1 MTETGNGAMPGA
13 KNAIVVYQPNAT
25 IRLETLY
32 SNESI
37 WLTQLKIAELFG
49 VQKAAVSKHLKNIF
63 AIGELDRAAT
73 VSKMETVR
81 PEGTRTVARVQE
93 FFNLDAIIA
102 VGYRVNS
109 LRATQFRIW
118 ATGVLRDYL
127 LRGYAFNQRLAHLE
141 DKVDRRLADHDRKI
155 AGLEDKVDFFVQTS
169 LPPVRGVFYD
179 GQVFDAKAFAARHVW
194 SARKSILLID
204 NWVDVA
210 TLELLSKKANG
221 VAVEIVTS
229 RKGNKL
235 SPGDIAAFNKQY
247 GGLSV
252 RESANFHDRFLVID
266 AKTLYVI
273 GASLKDMGRKCFA
286 FTKLDSAEIAQLKAR
301 I

>member
-1 MTETGNGAMPGA
+1 MTDRARAVHGRAQ
-13 KNAIVVYQPNAT
+13 NAIVVYQPDEALRLDV
-25 IRLETLY
+25 RLENDTV
-32 SNESI
+32 
-37 WLTQLKIAELFG
+37 WLNRRQMAQLFARDIKTIGKHIANALSEEL
-49 VQKAAVSKHLKNIF
+49 AALPVVAIF
-63 AIGELDRAAT
+63 ATTAADGKT
-73 VSKMETVR
+73 YQVEHY
-81 PEGTRTVARVQE
+81 
-93 FFNLDAIIA
+93 NLDVILS
-102 VGYRVNS
+102 VGYRVKS
-109 LRATQFRIW
+109 AQGILFRRW
-118 ATGVLRDYL
+118 ANAVLKDYL

-210 TLELLSKKANG
+210 TLELLSKKAKG

-286 FTKLDSAEIAQLKAR
+286 FTKLDSAEITQLKAR

>member
-1 MTETGNGAMPGA
+1 MTEPGNGAMPGA
-13 KNAIVVYQPNAT
+13 KNAIVVYQPNET

-63 AIGELDRAAT
+63 ATGELDRAAT

-155 AGLEDKVDFFVQTS
+155 AGLEEKVDFFVQTS

-210 TLELLSKKANG
+210 TLELLSKKAKG

-286 FTKLDSAEIAQLKAR
+286 FTKLDSAEIAQLNAR

>member
-1 MTETGNGAMPGA
+1 MTETGNRAMPGA

-63 AIGELDRAAT
+63 ATGELDRAAT

-210 TLELLSKKANG
+210 TLELLSKKAKG

-247 GGLSV
+247 GSLSV

>member
-1 MTETGNGAMPGA
+1 MTEPGNGAMPGA
-13 KNAIVVYQPNAT
+13 KNAIVVYQPNET

-63 AIGELDRAAT
+63 ATGELDRAAT

-141 DKVDRRLADHDRKI
+141 DKMDRRLADHDRKI

-204 NWVDVA
+204 NRVDVA
-210 TLELLSKKANG
+210 TLELLSKKAKG

-286 FTKLDSAEIAQLKAR
+286 FTKLDSAEIAQLNAR

>member
-1 MTETGNGAMPGA
+1 MTEPGNGAMPGA
-13 KNAIVVYQPNAT
+13 KNAIVVYQPNET

-63 AIGELDRAAT
+63 ATGELDRAAT

-210 TLELLSKKANG
+210 TLELLSKKAKG

-266 AKTLYVI
+266 ATTLYVI

>member
-1 MTETGNGAMPGA
+1 MTEPGNGAMPGA
-13 KNAIVVYQPNAT
+13 KNAIVVYQPNET

-63 AIGELDRAAT
+63 ATGELDRAAT

-141 DKVDRRLADHDRKI
+141 DKMDRRLADHDRKI

-210 TLELLSKKANG
+210 TLELLSKKAKG

-235 SPGDIAAFNKQY
+235 YPGDIAAFNKQY

>member
-1 MTETGNGAMPGA
+1 MPRA
-13 KNAIVVYQPNAT
+13 QNAIVVYQPDET
-25 IRLETLY
+25 LRLETLY

-63 AIGELDRAAT
+63 ATGELDRAAT

-81 PEGTRTVARVQE
+81 LEGGRSVSRIQE

-109 LRATQFRIW
+109 VRATQFRVW
-118 ATGVLRDYL
+118 ATGVLKDYL

-169 LPPVRGVFYD
+169 LPPVRGVFFD

-210 TLELLSKKANG
+210 TLELLSKKAKG

-235 SPGDIAAFNKQY
+235 SPGDIDAFNKQY

-286 FTKLDSAEIAQLKAR
+286 FTKLDSTEIAQLKAR

>member
-1 MTETGNGAMPGA
+1 MTDRARA
-13 KNAIVVYQPNAT
+13 VHDRAQNAIVVYQPDEALRLDV
-25 IRLETLY
+25 RLENDTV
-32 SNESI
+32 
-37 WLTQLKIAELFG
+37 WLNRRQMAQLFARDIKTIGKHIANALSEEL
-49 VQKAAVSKHLKNIF
+49 AALPVVAIF
-63 AIGELDRAAT
+63 ATTAADGKT
-73 VSKMETVR
+73 YQVEHY
-81 PEGTRTVARVQE
+81 
-93 FFNLDAIIA
+93 NLDVILS
-102 VGYRVNS
+102 VGYRVKS
-109 LRATQFRIW
+109 AQGILFRRW
-118 ATGVLRDYL
+118 ANAVLKDYL

-179 GQVFDAKAFAARHVW
+179 GQVFDAKVFAARHVW

-210 TLELLSKKANG
+210 TLELLSKKAKG
-221 VAVEIVTS
+221 VALEIVTS

>member
-1 MTETGNGAMPGA
+1 MTEPGNGAMPGA
-13 KNAIVVYQPNAT
+13 KNAIVVYQPNET

-63 AIGELDRAAT
+63 ATGELDRAAT

-141 DKVDRRLADHDRKI
+141 DKMDRRLADHDRKI
-155 AGLEDKVDFFVQTS
+155 AGLEDNVDFFVQTS

-210 TLELLSKKANG
+210 TLELLSKKAKG

>member
-13 KNAIVVYQPNAT
+13 KNAIVVYQPNET

-49 VQKAAVSKHLKNIF
+49 VQKAAVSKHLRNIF
-63 AIGELDRAAT
+63 ATGELDRAAT

-81 PEGTRTVARVQE
+81 QEGTRTVARVQE

-169 LPPVRGVFYD
+169 LPPVQGVFYD

-210 TLELLSKKANG
+210 TLELLSKKAKG

>member
-1 MTETGNGAMPGA
+1 MTGSARGDRARA
-13 KNAIVVYQPNAT
+13 QNAIVVYQPDET
-25 IRLETLY
+25 LRLETLY

-63 AIGELDRAAT
+63 ATGELDRAAT

-81 PEGTRTVARVQE
+81 LEGGRSVSRIQE

-109 LRATQFRIW
+109 VRATQFRVW
-118 ATGVLRDYL
+118 ATGVLKDYL

-169 LPPVRGVFYD
+169 LPPVRGVFLD

-210 TLELLSKKANG
+210 TLELLSKKAKG

-235 SPGDIAAFNKQY
+235 SPGDIDAFNKQY